1 MDKDYIDEHLGDLKS
16 FYNTSYDGIKNI
28 LNQYNSNKREIFYLV
43 QNIDITK
50 PYKITLFY
58 DKKDKENT
66 IIYITESEFSF

>member
-1 MDKDYIDEHLGDLKS
+1 MDEEYINEHLGDLKS
-16 FYNTSYDGIKNI
+16 FYNTSYESINNI
-28 LNQYNSNKREIFYLV
+28 LNQYKNKEVFYLI

-66 IIYITESEFSF
+66 IIYITESEFTF

>member
-1 MDKDYIDEHLGDLKS
+1 MDENYINEHLGDLKS
-16 FYNTSYDGIKNI
+16 FYNTNYENIKNI
-28 LNQYNSNKREIFYLV
+28 LNQYKNKEVFYLI

-66 IIYITESEFSF
+66 IIYITESEFTF

>member
-1 MDKDYIDEHLGDLKS
+1 MDEDYINERLGNLKS
-16 FYNTSYDGIKNI
+16 FYNTNYENIKNI
-28 LNQYNSNKREIFYLV
+28 LNQYKNKEVFYLI

-66 IIYITESEFSF
+66 IIYITESEFTF

>member
-1 MDKDYIDEHLGDLKS
+1 MDEDYINEHLGDLKS
-16 FYNTSYDGIKNI
+16 FYNTSYENIKNI
-28 LNQYNSNKREIFYLV
+28 LNQYKNKEVFYLI

-66 IIYITESEFSF
+66 IIYITESEFTF

>member
-1 MDKDYIDEHLGDLKS
+1 MDEDYINEHLGDLKS
-16 FYNTSYDGIKNI
+16 FYNTSYESIKNI
-28 LNQYNSNKREIFYLV
+28 LNQYKNKEVFYLI

-66 IIYITESEFSF
+66 IIYNRK

>member
-1 MDKDYIDEHLGDLKS
+1 MDEDYINEHLGDLKS
-16 FYNTSYDGIKNI
+16 FYNTSYESIKNI
-28 LNQYNSNKREIFYLV
+28 LNQYKNKEVFYLI

-66 IIYITESEFSF
+66 IIYITESEFTF